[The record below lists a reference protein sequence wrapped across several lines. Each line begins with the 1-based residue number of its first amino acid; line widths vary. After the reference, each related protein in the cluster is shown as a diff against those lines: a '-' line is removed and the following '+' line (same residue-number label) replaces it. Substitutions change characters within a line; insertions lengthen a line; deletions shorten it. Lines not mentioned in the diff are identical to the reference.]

1 MFVGFEGDLRLLTAS
16 YNSKSGKLRTASPL
30 LEIEDLRVGY
40 LHYGRVLSKEL
51 CIGPVLPATQDPLD
65 CCFLF
70 SRSQLQLQCNNVTIY
85 NIII

>member
-16 YNSKSGKLRTASPL
+16 YNSRSGKLRTASPL
-30 LEIEDLRVGY
+30 LEINDLGY

-70 SRSQLQLQCNNVTIY
+70 SRSLLQCNNVTIT
-85 NIII
+85 IL